1 MLVLPLRIELR
12 TSPLPRGC
20 STTELRQRPPTNV
33 LTRKRGDPCHMGGI
47 RASAPT
53 PPAVPPVAAL
63 PAACFDFAAMIKP
76 GKAEQWAARSERL
89 SAALREN
96 LKRRKEQARGRAAAP
111 GAEDSSTSDAKIE

>member
-1 MLVLPLRIELR
+1 
-12 TSPLPRGC
+12 
-20 STTELRQRPPTNV
+20 
-33 LTRKRGDPCHMGGI
+33 MGGV

-96 LKRRKEQARGRAAAP
+96 LKRRKAQLRGRNAEDLAAADANIAAAP
-111 GAEDSSTSDAKIE
+111 DFRRNPGGKSGGGPGGPATGRGG